1 MADMDP
7 VKNNLFI
14 GEGVVFTGS
23 ITAPGKVTIHGKVSG
38 ELVADDLQIGR
49 FGHVASTLLPISIA
63 QNKKGKSAISS
74 GETFMGVQAAGM
86 QYADPQNYKKMLDK
100 KGHTED
106 AVSALHALNAKRA
119 AEGKTPLRGPE
130 ASKFIKF
137 WRPPKGNGIIDRILN
152 QGASP

>member
-49 FGHVASTLLPISIA
+49 AGHVSGKVKAREMDVYGELHDDISCQHHLLIHST
-63 QNKKGKSAISS
+63 GKVS
-74 GETFMGVQAAGM
+74 G
-86 QYADPQNYKKMLDK
+86 NLDYS
-100 KGHTED
+100 E
-106 AVSALHALNAKRA
+106 L
-119 AEGKTPLRGPE
+119 EIERGGQFRG
-130 ASKFIKF
+130 AM
-137 WRPPKGNGIIDRILN
+137 N
-152 QGASP
+152 QRVK